1 MRSMATARVVAM
13 VAMTLPVAVMAA
25 ESREF
30 SVDIPAQEI
39 RRLELDANVGEVEI
53 VAADINVI
61 EVRAKLEPDE
71 DWFGSSGRLEARLK
85 EATLE
90 HDVSGGVLALRMKYK
105 EPRGDNDLEESWQ
118 IRVPVALALDTE
130 LNVGSMR
137 IEGTSGG
144 VEAEVNVGEL
154 DIDVLAGD
162 IDAEVNVGE
171 LDIRTASDSPGE
183 FDLESNIG
191 EVRLRID
198 GKSAGNTDGWLGKS
212 LAHNAGGEDDV
223 SGRVNVGEVRVEVR

>member
-1 MRSMATARVVAM
+1 MRAMATARTM
-13 VAMTLPVAVMAA
+13 VIAAITLPVMAMAA

-30 SVDIPAQEI
+30 TLDVPATEI
-39 RRLELDANVGEVEI
+39 RRLELDANVGEVQI
-53 VAADINVI
+53 VAADIDVI

-71 DWFGSSGRLEARLK
+71 DWFGGSDRLAERLK
-85 EATLE
+85 AAELK
-90 HDVSGGVLALRMKYK
+90 HDVSRGVLTLELEYD
-105 EPRGDNDLEESWQ
+105 EPRGDNDLEETWE
-118 IRVPVALALDTE
+118 IRVPASVALDTE

-154 DIDVLAGD
+154 DIDVLSGD

-171 LDIRTASDSPGE
+171 LDIRTATDSPGE

-198 GKSAGNTDGWLGKS
+198 GKSAGRSDGWLGKS
-212 LAHNAGGEDDV
+212 LTHGAGGDDDV
-223 SGRVNVGEVRVEVR
+223 SGRVNVGEVRVQVR